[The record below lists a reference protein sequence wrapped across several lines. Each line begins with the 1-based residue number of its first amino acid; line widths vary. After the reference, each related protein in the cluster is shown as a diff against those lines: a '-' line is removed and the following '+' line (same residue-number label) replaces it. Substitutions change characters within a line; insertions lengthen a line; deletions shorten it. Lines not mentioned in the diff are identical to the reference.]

1 MLFFARGNFLLDNM
15 AVKKN
20 ACHEIAA
27 PLKKDVGSCW
37 EDSGNSWDGK
47 TAAEFIN
54 KNPRR
59 KAWAT
64 VFRLLF
70 LHSES

>member
-20 ACHEIAA
+20 ARREIAA
-27 PLKKDVGSCW
+27 PINKTAGSW
-37 EDSGNSWDGK
+37 EDTGNCRNGK
-47 TAAEFIN
+47 TAAGFIN

-59 KAWAT
+59 KAWVT
-64 VFRLLF
+64 VFR
-70 LHSES
+70 

>member
-1 MLFFARGNFLLDNM
+1 MIFFARRNYLLDNM

-20 ACHEIAA
+20 ARREIAA
-27 PLKKDVGSCW
+27 SLKKAAGSCW

-70 LHSES
+70 LHS

>member
-1 MLFFARGNFLLDNM
+1 MIFFARRNYLLDNM

-20 ACHEIAA
+20 ARREIAA
-27 PLKKDVGSCW
+27 SLKKAAGSCW
-37 EDSGNSWDGK
+37 EDTGNCWDRK
-47 TAAEFIN
+47 TAPGLIN

-70 LHSES
+70 LHS